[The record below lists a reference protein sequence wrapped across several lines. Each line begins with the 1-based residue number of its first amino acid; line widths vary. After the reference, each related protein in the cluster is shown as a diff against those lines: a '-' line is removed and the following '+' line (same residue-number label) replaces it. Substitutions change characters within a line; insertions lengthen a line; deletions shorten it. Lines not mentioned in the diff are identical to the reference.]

1 MFKVLVTLKIIIF
14 KTLFLCNKIMLK
26 TYQNVRDIVKIL
38 ISMTVRP
45 SVDIKLNKTKFMY
58 STTDGSTVR
67 VKLLLNTQFHHYNLK
82 SFMIK
87 LIN

>member
-26 TYQNVRDIVKIL
+26 TYKNDRDIVKIL
-38 ISMTVRP
+38 ISMTVMP
-45 SVDIKLNKTKFMY
+45 SVDIKLSKTKFMY